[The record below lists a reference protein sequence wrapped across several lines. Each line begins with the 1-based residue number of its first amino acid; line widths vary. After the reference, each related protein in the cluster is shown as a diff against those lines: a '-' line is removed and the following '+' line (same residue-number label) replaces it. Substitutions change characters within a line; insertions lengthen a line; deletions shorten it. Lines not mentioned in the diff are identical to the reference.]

1 MAEEMQ
7 EQQQPQSQSQH
18 SLQPESTLIAY
29 RIHKYP
35 SMPIVPASSMRD
47 WMDKTHERFA
57 YRCLPLTIA
66 NQTGWCVIDP
76 LTFES
81 AVHKNVHVLGDAS
94 IAGGMPKSG
103 FAANSQGKVAA
114 LAIVN
119 ALNGRPMAAPTYVN
133 TCYSL
138 IAPDYG
144 ISVADVYRVTP
155 QGIVPAPNAGGVSPA
170 NADATFRANEARYA
184 ESWYASMSREIWDA

>member
-1 MAEEMQ
+1 
-7 EQQQPQSQSQH
+7 
-18 SLQPESTLIAY
+18 
-29 RIHKYP
+29 
-35 SMPIVPASSMRD
+35 
-47 WMDKTHERFA
+47 
-57 YRCLPLTIA
+57 
-66 NQTGWCVIDP
+66 
-76 LTFES
+76 
-81 AVHKNVHVLGDAS
+81 VHVIGDAS

-103 FAANSQGKVAA
+103 FAANSQGKVVA

-138 IAPDYG
+138 ISPDYG

-155 QGIVPAPNAGGVSPA
+155 QGIVPAPNSGGVSPA
-170 NADATFRANEARYA
+170 NADAAFRANEARYA